1 MKRVPVLPTVIVLLA
16 VAYMIHLG
24 FWQLDR
30 LAEKEAMLARYEAAQ
45 ALGDEVRWP
54 EASSAT
60 QRALYHRSRLDC
72 RAALAPTTFSGRNAK
87 GEAGLAHVVTC
98 IDAEGAR
105 RQLVLGWS
113 RNPAA
118 ALWAGGV
125 VTGWIAPGPRLVADP
140 PQAGL
145 EANARPDPKD
155 IPNNHLAYAVQ
166 WFLFAG
172 VALVIYALALR
183 KRLHGG

>member
-1 MKRVPVLPTVIVLLA
+1 MKRIPIVPTVIVLAA

-30 LAEKEAMLARYEAAQ
+30 LKQKEAMLARYEAAQ
-45 ALGDEVRWP
+45 ASASEVRWP
-54 EASSAT
+54 DTSTAT
-60 QRALYHRSRLDC
+60 ERALYHRSRIEC
-72 RAALAPTTFSGRNAK
+72 RGAKDQTTLSGRNAK
-87 GEAGLAHVVTC
+87 GEAGLAHVATC
-98 IDAEGAR
+98 IDAEGGE
-105 RQLVLGWS
+105 RQVVLGWS
-113 RNPAA
+113 RDPSAPV
-118 ALWAGGV
+118 WTGGMV
-125 VTGWIAPGPRLVADP
+125 EGWIAPGPRLVADP

-145 EANARPDPKD
+145 EPNAKPDPRD

-183 KRLHGG
+183 KRMRAS